1 MPATAGHPKARQAG
15 PFGAGPRARQ
25 GNPSLL
31 NRPARSFLPPP
42 DSSMDVV
49 RPRTGREASNSRN
62 AIRRCRWNPIRFLF
76 RTDRSGPQLGSP
88 LASISHSHSWSRII
102 GRALAL
108 RVARDLGRI
117 PHAGRGDKLNSARRL
132 CCNKPGSASVLYT
145 IRLPGI
151 WIVTCRSA
159 HWRDRPG

>member
-1 MPATAGHPKARQAG
+1 
-15 PFGAGPRARQ
+15 
-25 GNPSLL
+25 
-31 NRPARSFLPPP
+31 
-42 DSSMDVV
+42 MDVV

-108 RVARDLGRI
+108 RVARDGNVTEAVFERI
-117 PHAGRGDKLNSARRL
+117 AWQDKLA
-132 CCNKPGSASVLYT
+132 T
-145 IRLPGI
+145 
-151 WIVTCRSA
+151 WISSPIADT
-159 HWRDRPG
+159 GF